1 MQDFTCDT
9 NYLQPSGFK
18 ITVSKKNYPHLAF
31 FAQTIQH
38 PAMQISSTEL
48 GYKRIAG
55 IPFIGDAITFGA
67 VSLDVIMDEKM
78 NVYSEIFNWMS
89 NMVESKHQ
97 LNSGFLY
104 TNGDTSL
111 SDYNDIRIT
120 ILNSANNAQ
129 REINYVNAFPISL
142 GDVQFNSTTEETYIT
157 VPMTFR
163 FDYFEFL

>member
-38 PAMQISSTEL
+38 PAMEIAPSEI
-48 GYKRIAG
+48 GYKRMSSV
-55 IPFIGDAITFGA
+55 PFIGDAVEFG
-67 VSLDVIMDEKM
+67 SMNMDVVMDENM
-78 NVYSEIFNWMS
+78 NVYSEVFNWMS

-97 LNSGFLY
+97 LNQPRAGE
-104 TNGDTSL
+104 TGL
-111 SDYNDIRIT
+111 SDYNDIKIT
-120 ILNSANNAQ
+120 ILNSTNNAQ
-129 REINYVNAFPISL
+129 REIKYVNAFPISL
-142 GDVQFNSTTEETYIT
+142 GDVQLSATTDETYIT